1 MIAQLAGHN
10 LQRHVAIAKVIAG
23 LRQHK
28 GVIAAYDRN
37 GFIGGDHFDELAAVF
52 VAENIAAA
60 QQQAARQQQARLTTI
75 VKRDFYAALPA
86 RQSAG

>member
-1 MIAQLAGHN
+1 MREIHGQTKLAQHIVQDVIVMIAQLAGHN

-60 QQQAARQQQARLTTI
+60 QQ
-75 VKRDFYAALPA
+75 
-86 RQSAG
+86 